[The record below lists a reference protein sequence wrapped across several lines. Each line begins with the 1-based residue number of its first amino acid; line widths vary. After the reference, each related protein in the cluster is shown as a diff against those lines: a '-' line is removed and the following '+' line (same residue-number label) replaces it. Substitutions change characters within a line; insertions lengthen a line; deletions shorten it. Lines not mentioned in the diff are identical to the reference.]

1 MSNNIILKAHTFINN
16 QTATATSDWAPVSYG
31 YSGAQNR
38 SIFGKRTDKDSRIH
52 ILGKISVSQF
62 DANGIKTNNAIEA
75 TATVTTFTS
84 ASDTNFSCMIETPLT
99 HIKAIKANASGSAT
113 IVGII

>member
-1 MSNNIILKAHTFINN
+1 MSNNIILRAHTFINN
-16 QTATATSDWAPVSYG
+16 QTATATSNWIPVSYG
-31 YSGAQNR
+31 YSAAQNR

-52 ILGKISVSQF
+52 ILGKISVPQF
-62 DANGIKTNNAIEA
+62 DANGREASAIEA

>member
-16 QTATATSDWAPVSYG
+16 TTATSTSEWAPVSYG
-31 YSGAQNR
+31 YSGVQNR

-52 ILGKISVSQF
+52 ILGKVSVPQF
-62 DANGIKTNNAIEA
+62 DAVGSRNSFIEA

-99 HIKAIKANASGSAT
+99 HIKAVKANASGAAT

>member
-16 QTATATSDWAPVSYG
+16 QTTTATSDWAPVSFG
-31 YSGAQNR
+31 YSGVQNR

-52 ILGKISVSQF
+52 ILGKISVPQF
-62 DANGIKTNNAIEA
+62 DANGVRNGYVEA

-84 ASDTNFSCMIETPLT
+84 ALDTNFSCMIETPLT
-99 HIKAIKANASGSAT
+99 HIKTVKANASGAAT